1 MLGHETRSIGDV
13 RTNRREFNQDGV
25 TVIQEPGRTIVR
37 EDDRVFIRHDENDR
51 FRDLGGD
58 MRSERRG
65 NEIATIYRRPDG
77 DEIVTVT
84 DENGYLLRRIRRDRD
99 GREVVIIDNGFR
111 EPPRSFEDEVVVL
124 PPPLIEIPRDR
135 YVVDAG
141 GADESVIHEALFAPP
156 LSRLPRRYTLDEVRN
171 SASLR
176 AYTRSVDLDTINFD
190 SGSWA
195 LSQDQGQRLAGIA
208 GALNEAIRRNPSEV
222 FLIEGHTDA
231 TPYSSDASY
240 SNWDLSADR
249 ANSARRLMQQDGVRA
264 DQVTQVRGYAD
275 QMLRVK
281 NNPTD
286 PSNRRVSILVKN
298 DNESVPTLSAAKVVD
313 GTTPLPGAVKSP
325 IPAEAGAK
333 PQGPPPAAE
342 SAPKPAAQLPA
353 QTPAKPSAGTPLAKP
368 SAGSPAKPSAGTPLA
383 KPGLLDR
390 LKNMLPGAKK

>member
-1 MLGHETRSIGDV
+1 MAAKTQPIIVIKKKGGHGGHHGGAWKVAYADFVTALMSLFIVLWLMGSSDKIKRAVAGYFNDPRGTGSQLGTTMTGTGSTVAQVSTDDLQKLKDKLEQEIRARKELEKLSKQI
-13 RTNRREFNQDGV
+13 EIKV
-25 TVIQEPGRTIVR
+25 TPEG
-37 EDDRVFIRHDENDR
+37 
-51 FRDLGGD
+51 
-58 MRSERRG
+58 
-65 NEIATIYRRPDG
+65 
-77 DEIVTVT
+77 
-84 DENGYLLRRIRRDRD
+84 LRI
-99 GREVVIIDNGFR
+99 E
-111 EPPRSFEDEVVVL
+111 
-124 PPPLIEIPRDR
+124 LIEGKNGTFYEIGS
-135 YVVDAG
+135 A
-141 GADESVIHEALFAPP
+141 
-156 LSRLPRRYTLDEVRN
+156 RL
-171 SASLR
+171 SASGQEL
-176 AYTRSVDLDTINFD
+176 L
-190 SGSWA
+190 A
-195 LSQDQGQRLAGIA
+195 LLAA
-208 GALNEAIRRNPSEV
+208 ELKTLPNSL
-222 FLIEGHTDA
+222 LIEGHTDA

-390 LKNMLPGAKK
+390 LKNMLQGAKK